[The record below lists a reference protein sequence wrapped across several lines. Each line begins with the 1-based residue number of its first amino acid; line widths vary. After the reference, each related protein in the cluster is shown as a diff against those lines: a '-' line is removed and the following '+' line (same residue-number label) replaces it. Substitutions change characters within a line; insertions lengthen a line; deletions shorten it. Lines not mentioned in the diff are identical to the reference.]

1 LSNLS
6 TKKSL
11 QRARVRVP
19 CSTSN
24 LGAGFDCIGLALDRH
39 LLAEFI
45 PGEEPELVVERRGT
59 AAQIEPGKD
68 HVCTNFV
75 AELER
80 LGHAPATGRLI
91 VGSNIPLGRGLGSS
105 AAAVVAGLVLA
116 HGAAGEVRPELA
128 ALLPLAEAQEGHP
141 DNVAPA
147 LLGGLIAVAR
157 DAEARPHALRLS
169 LSDEIGFAFAA
180 PDVEV
185 PTPTARR
192 ALPENVPHEQAARS
206 LGRTAALV
214 TGLARGDA
222 NLLRIGFLDELHV
235 PYRLPLIPCADS
247 AIAAARDAGAW
258 AITISGSGSGL
269 IAVCARG
276 HERAVAEAMAN
287 ALLADD
293 TTGQPIGFA
302 ARPDV
307 MGATIYFED

>member
-1 LSNLS
+1 L
-6 TKKSL
+6 TTPPEKKPL

-24 LGAGFDCIGLALDRH
+24 LGAGFDAIGLALDRH

-45 PGEEPELVVERRGT
+45 PGDEQLVVERRGT

-68 HVCTNFV
+68 HVRTNFL

-80 LGHAPATGRLI
+80 LGHTVATGKLV

-116 HGAAGEVRPELA
+116 HGAAREARPELN

-157 DAEARPHALRLS
+157 DVEDRAHAFRLP

-185 PTPTARR
+185 PTPMARQ
-192 ALPENVPHEQAARS
+192 ALPEQVQHAQAARS

-222 NLLRIGFLDELHV
+222 NLLRLGFADELHV
-235 PYRLPLIPCADS
+235 PYRLPLIPRAEN
-247 AIAAARDAGAW
+247 AFAAARDTGAW
-258 AITISGSGSGL
+258 AVTISGSGSGL

-276 HERAVAEAMAN
+276 QERPVAEAMAN

-293 TTGQPIGFA
+293 NAGQPIAFP

-307 MGATIYFED
+307 MGATLHFED